1 VYKSLA
7 LVDQNDLEF
16 LVPSDSDNYVRG
28 KLVSGAGEDVDLT
41 DTKEL
46 AKKNSSTYCS
56 VSGTSLPTASPS
68 RIRASTII
76 IASI

>member
-1 VYKSLA
+1 MYKSLA

-46 AKKNSSTYCS
+46 AKKTPPLT
-56 VSGTSLPTASPS
+56 VQLVERHTQRRRRHAFERPL
-68 RIRASTII
+68 
-76 IASI
+76 